1 MRVLGISGSLRRDSH
16 NTELLRAAAT
26 LLPSGVE
33 FDIYDGLKEIP
44 PFDEDD
50 EHAAPPAV
58 QRLRD
63 EIAAADAV
71 LIATPEY
78 NHSIPGHLKNALDWV
93 SRPKATSPLL
103 NKPVAV
109 IGAST
114 GMFGAVWAQA
124 ETRKVLKAIGARV
137 IDRELPVPTADEI
150 VRDRAKLESSGTH
163 SLLVGLLAELLQ
175 EAADRAERQATA
187 LAQAA

>member
-33 FDIYDGLKEIP
+33 FTLHDGLKDIP
-44 PFDEDD
+44 AFDEDD
-50 EHAAPPAV
+50 EHAPPASV
-58 QRLRD
+58 QRLID
-63 EIAAADAV
+63 EIAAADMV

-78 NHSIPGHLKNALDWV
+78 NSSIPGHLKNALDWV
-93 SRPKATSPLL
+93 SRPVATNVLR

-124 ETRKVLKAIGARV
+124 ELRKVLKAIGARV
-137 IDRELPVPTADEI
+137 IDRELPVPMADEI

-163 SLLVGLLAELLQ
+163 TLLVGLLAELI
-175 EAADRAERQATA
+175 EAARQREERRV
-187 LAQAA
+187 AA

>member
-33 FDIYDGLKEIP
+33 FQLHDGLKDIP
-44 PFDEDD
+44 PYDADD

-63 EIAAADAV
+63 EIAAADMV

-78 NHSIPGHLKNALDWV
+78 NHSMPGVLKNALDWV
-93 SRPKATSPLL
+93 SRPLATSPLR

-124 ETRKVLKAIGARV
+124 ETRKVLSAIGARV
-137 IDRELPVPTADEI
+137 IDRELPVATADEV
-150 VRDRAKLESSGTH
+150 VRDPEKLESSGTH
-163 SLLVGLLAELLQ
+163 SLLVGILAELID
-175 EAADRAERQATA
+175 AANARKERERE
-187 LAQAA
+187 LAAAA

>member
-1 MRVLGISGSLRRDSH
+1 VLGISGSLRSDSH
-16 NTELLRAAAT
+16 NTELLRAAAS

-33 FDIYDGLKEIP
+33 FELFDGLKQIP

-50 EHAAPPAV
+50 EQNPPASV
-58 QRLRD
+58 VALR
-63 EIAAADAV
+63 ERIAQADAV
-71 LIATPEY
+71 LFATPEY

-93 SRPKATSPLL
+93 SRPMATNSLR

-124 ETRKVLKAIGARV
+124 ELRKVLAAIGSRV
-137 IDRELPVPTADEI
+137 LDRELPVPAADEL
-150 VRDRAKLESSGTH
+150 VRDPEQLESSGTN
-163 SLLVGLLAELLQ
+163 SLIVALLGELVEM
-175 EAADRAERQATA
+175 AERRKTA
-187 LAQAA
+187 AAPA